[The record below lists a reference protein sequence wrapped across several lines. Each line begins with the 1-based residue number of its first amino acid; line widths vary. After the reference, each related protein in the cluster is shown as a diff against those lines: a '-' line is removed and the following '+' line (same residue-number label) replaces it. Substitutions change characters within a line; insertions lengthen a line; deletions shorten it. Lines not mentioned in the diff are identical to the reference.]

1 MMMFFRGHFGR
12 PALALLGALVL
23 GAPHAE
29 AEDSA
34 SCSKSYESSQ
44 ILKRKGELLAARR
57 QLIACVRACP
67 GTIQQECSKW
77 FENLDPLIPS
87 IVIHAESA
95 GQDRSDVKV
104 EMDGKLLTDK
114 VDGKGIDVD
123 PGPHQFKVT
132 LEGHA
137 PDVRDLI
144 MHEGE
149 KLRNLRVVFDPPP
162 PPLAPTA
169 PAPAPIAMYRPVP
182 AYVYFLGG
190 VALVGG
196 AGFAYFGLT
205 SESER
210 SRLEKTCSPTCPDDD
225 VIGLYRKSLF
235 ANISAGVGAAA
246 LATGMILLIARPS
259 VPVTSGGTALSVTP
273 VPGGGQISATSRF

>member
-1 MMMFFRGHFGR
+1 MVMFFRGHFGR
-12 PALALLGALVL
+12 PGLALLGALVL

-29 AEDSA
+29 AEDGA
-34 SCSKSYESSQ
+34 SCSKSYEGSQ

-57 QLIACVRACP
+57 ELIACARTCP
-67 GTIQQECSKW
+67 ATIQQECSKW
-77 FENLDPLIPS
+77 FENLEPLIPS

-104 EMDGKLLTDK
+104 EMDGKVLTDK
-114 VDGKGIDVD
+114 IDGKGIDVD
-123 PGPHQFKVT
+123 PGPHQFKFT

-137 PDVRDLI
+137 PDVKDLVI
-144 MHEGE
+144 HEGE

-162 PPLAPTA
+162 PPVAPA
-169 PAPAPIAMYRPVP
+169 APAPIPMHRPVP

-190 VALVGG
+190 VALVG
-196 AGFAYFGLT
+196 ASGFAYFGLT

-210 SRLEKTCSPTCPDDD
+210 SRLERTCSPTCPDDD

-235 ANISAGVGAAA
+235 ANISAGVGGAA
-246 LATGMILLIARPS
+246 LATAVILVLTRPS
-259 VPVTSGGTALSVTP
+259 VPVISGGTALSVTP
-273 VPGGGQISATSRF
+273 VPGGGQISATRSF